1 MTDDERPEHLS
12 EPDADQSWPIGF
24 IALLV
29 AGGLYLLFRFVGLA
43 ADLIDWISG

>member
-1 MTDDERPEHLS
+1 MGDPERRNDSREDD
-12 EPDADQSWPIGF
+12 SWPIGF

-43 ADLIDWISG
+43 ADLIGWLTG

>member
-1 MTDDERPEHLS
+1 MGEPEPSDRNAGEDD
-12 EPDADQSWPIGF
+12 SWPIGF

-43 ADLIDWISG
+43 ADFIGWLTG

>member
-1 MTDDERPEHLS
+1 MGEPEHT
-12 EPDADQSWPIGF
+12 EQNAGEDDSWPIGF

-43 ADLIDWISG
+43 GDLIDWLSG